1 MIKVEKVDFGKLYV
15 EGQCYKDVV
24 ILDGKVFS
32 RNKAT
37 SKVVHGTGHILSE
50 EEIKTLIRGKPEVII
65 VGTGFSDM
73 LEVPSSVY
81 KRLKGQGREV
91 YVLKTPEAVE
101 KFNQLAQKKR
111 INALFHTTC

>member
-1 MIKVEKVDFGKLYV
+1 MTKIEKVDFGKVYID
-15 EGQCYKDVV
+15 GQCYKDVV
-24 ILDGKVFS
+24 ILEGKACS

-37 SKVVHGTGHILSE
+37 SKVVHGTSHILSE

-73 LEVPSSVY
+73 LEVPSSVF

-91 YVLKTPEAVE
+91 YVLKTPEAVK
-101 KFNQLAQKKR
+101 KFNELSGKKK